1 MSGHTEGRLTFR
13 ANGDANS
20 YALIGDDGR
29 WWMSVLMNGEQM
41 TERQESNL
49 RRLAACWNACEGIDT
64 GLIEPR
70 MLGDQIAAKMAVI
83 DKCDRLNTEN
93 AALNDYCATVE
104 QQRDRLLAAASA
116 AADQIRRCDYT
127 PARSTLLQAVAAI
140 AKATAIN

>member
-49 RRLAACWNACEGIDT
+49 RRLAACWNACDGIDT
-64 GLIEPR
+64 DLIEPR

-83 DKCDRLNTEN
+83 DKCERLNTEN
-93 AALNDYCATVE
+93 AALNDYCAAVE
-104 QQRDRLLAAASA
+104 QQRDLLLASVRGLLDALPSATTHPAIA
-116 AADQIRRCDYT
+116 AAR
-127 PARSTLLQAVAAI
+127 AAI
-140 AKATAIN
+140 AAVEVQP

>member
-49 RRLAACWNACEGIDT
+49 RRLAACWNACAAIPTEGLESAASDPIK
-64 GLIEPR
+64 GMFGRL
-70 MLGDQIAAKMAVI
+70 AAKAFS
-83 DKCDRLNTEN
+83 E
-93 AALNDYCATVE
+93 
-104 QQRDRLLAAASA
+104 RDRAVRALSQLLSVL
-116 AADQIRRCDYT
+116 DDPRRTTEQTHDALEA
-127 PARSTLLQAVAAI
+127 ARSAVATI
-140 AKATAIN
+140 TGVQS